1 MGFKTM
7 TVADDAY
14 ELASRAKLPD
24 ESFSELLRRTYKKQL
39 LVRDLAGAVLMTDA
53 EYKATK
59 ARMAAWRKD
68 FDKGMERRIARVR
81 ARFRRNN

>member
-14 ELASRAKLPD
+14 ALAGRAKLPG
-24 ESFSELLRRTYKKQL
+24 ESFSALLRRTYGRKL
-39 LVRDLAGAVLMTDA
+39 LVRDLVGAVKMTGKEFA
-53 EYKATK
+53 ETK
-59 ARMAAWRKD
+59 ARMADWRKNLD
-68 FDKGMERRIARVR
+68 ESMERRVARVR